1 MAQKL
6 ILSTRLGPEVN
17 SPWAGPVQIS
27 VEHESEVD
35 EERREEK
42 GSQEVSVGGEANKG
56 TSGKIDS
63 HISQEETTTLKERR
77 KRQLKVLRQV

>member
-1 MAQKL
+1 MAEKV

-42 GSQEVSVGGEANKG
+42 GIQEVSGGGEANKG
-56 TSGKIDS
+56 TGGKIKYC
-63 HISQEETTTLKERR
+63 ISQEETTLK
-77 KRQLKVLRQV
+77 

>member
-1 MAQKL
+1 MAQNL

-42 GSQEVSVGGEANKG
+42 GIQEVSGGWEANKG
-56 TSGKIDS
+56 TSGKIECC
-63 HISQEETTTLKERR
+63 ISQEETALKERR

>member
-1 MAQKL
+1 MIFSKLQLSAKKWHQNL

-27 VEHESEVD
+27 VEHEPEVD

-42 GSQEVSVGGEANKG
+42 GIQEVSVG
-56 TSGKIDS
+56 
-63 HISQEETTTLKERR
+63 
-77 KRQLKVLRQV
+77 

>member
-42 GSQEVSVGGEANKG
+42 GIQEVSGG
-56 TSGKIDS
+56 
-63 HISQEETTTLKERR
+63 
-77 KRQLKVLRQV
+77 

>member
-1 MAQKL
+1 M
-6 ILSTRLGPEVN
+6 STRLGPEVN

-42 GSQEVSVGGEANKG
+42 GSQEVSGGGEANKG

-63 HISQEETTTLKERR
+63 HISQEETTLKERR